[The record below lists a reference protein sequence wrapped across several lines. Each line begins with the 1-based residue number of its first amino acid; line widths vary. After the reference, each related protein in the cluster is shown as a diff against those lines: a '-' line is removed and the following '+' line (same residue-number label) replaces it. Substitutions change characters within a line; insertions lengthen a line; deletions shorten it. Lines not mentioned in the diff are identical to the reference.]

1 MTRNIKAII
10 QYDGTDYCGF
20 QAQVRQGSPTI
31 QETVEAALSRF
42 LGEPTVIYGSGRTDS
57 GVHALAQVINFYTTS
72 TVPLE
77 KIVPAV
83 NHLLPQD
90 IVFLQ
95 VEEVDKTFH
104 ARKCALG
111 KYYEY
116 RVLNNN
122 VPTAIGSRYFYR
134 YPYALDEG
142 LVRQGCRLL
151 EGTHD
156 FKSFSASGSS
166 VQNFVRTLYTVDLVR
181 QDDWWIFRFYG
192 TGFLRNMVRIM
203 VGTLLDIGNGRRP
216 LANISQALA
225 EDDRT
230 LAGKTAPAQ
239 GLFLKMVFYP

>member
-1 MTRNIKAII
+1 MRRNIKAII

-31 QETVEAALSRF
+31 QETIEAALARL
-42 LGEPTVIYGSGRTDS
+42 LGESITIYGSGRTDS

-72 TVPLE
+72 NIPLE
-77 KIVPAV
+77 RLTATV
-83 NHLLPQD
+83 NHLLPLD
-90 IVFLQ
+90 IVFLEAKE
-95 VEEVDKTFH
+95 VEPSFH

-116 RVLNNN
+116 RVLNSRT
-122 VPTAIGSRYFYR
+122 PTAIGSRYFYQ
-134 YPYALDEG
+134 YPYALDES
-142 LVRQGCRLL
+142 LVRQGCKLL
-151 EGTHD
+151 EGTHN

-166 VQNFVRTLYTVDLVR
+166 VKSFERTLYQVDLVR

-203 VGTLLDIGNGRRP
+203 VGTLLDIGNGRRDLNCIP
-216 LANISQALA
+216 QALA
-225 EDDRT
+225 SQDRR

>member
-1 MTRNIKAII
+1 MRRNIKAII

-20 QAQVRQGSPTI
+20 QSQIKQGSPTI
-31 QETVEAALSRF
+31 QETIEAALERLF
-42 LGEPTVIYGSGRTDS
+42 GEETVIYGSGRTDS
-57 GVHALAQVINFYTTS
+57 GVHALAQVINFYTNS
-72 TVPLE
+72 TIPIERLVPT
-77 KIVPAV
+77 V

-95 VEEVDKTFH
+95 AEEAADSFH

-122 VPTAIGSRYFYR
+122 IPQALGSRYFYR
-134 YPYALDEG
+134 YPYPLNEA
-142 LVRQGCRLL
+142 LVRQGCQLL
-151 EGTHD
+151 EGTHN

-166 VQNFVRTLYTVDLVR
+166 VKGFERTLYAVHLACEG
-181 QDDWWIFRFYG
+181 DWWLFRFYG

-203 VGTLLDIGNGRRP
+203 VGTLLDVGSGRRP
-216 LANISQALA
+216 LEQISQALA
-225 EDDRT
+225 TQNRQ